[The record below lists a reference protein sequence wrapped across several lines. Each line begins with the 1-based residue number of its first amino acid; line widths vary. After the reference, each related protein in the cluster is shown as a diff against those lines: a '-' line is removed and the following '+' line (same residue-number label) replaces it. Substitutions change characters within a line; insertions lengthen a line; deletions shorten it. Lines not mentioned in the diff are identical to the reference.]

1 MKNTT
6 TTYVIRFTG
15 ITGNTDT
22 DTDTEIKDYLSEDL
36 TGRIGTKQY
45 VGHSVLSTLDKAHRF
60 TDLSTACNLLHDL
73 NSKKLIG
80 NNNNKANATDI
91 TCTIKQIQETTEI
104 TDISASDIN
113 GIKLEENNRKIIQL
127 QQENRKLAKDT
138 PQFANN
144 GFFTQAEM
152 HNLFG
157 AKKEKREIK
166 NDEHSLRDAPELE
179 LNAAVLND
187 ILKFAAKTFNIK

>member
-1 MKNTT
+1 MKNIN
-6 TTYVIRFTG
+6 TTYVIRFTN
-15 ITGNTDT
+15 ITGDA
-22 DTDTEIKDYLSEDL
+22 DTEIKDYLSEDI
-36 TGRIGTKQY
+36 TERIGAKQY

-60 TDLSTACNLLHDL
+60 ADLGVACNLLHIL

-80 NNNNKANATDI
+80 SNNNNKANATDI
-91 TCTIKQIQETTEI
+91 VCAIKQIQETTEI
-104 TDISASDIN
+104 TDISESDIN